1 MKKLFDCKKFIM
13 MFICI
18 CVLGMLSP
26 MKSDAAKLDKTSVM
40 MLKGGT
46 TSILLSK
53 YPKKTKK
60 FVWKVSGKAA
70 KITRRKKN
78 LVKIKAVNY
87 GTSAV
92 KIKVGKKTLKCTVR
106 VINPANLKAP
116 MRKGSSTII
125 EIGKNGKATT
135 SDPKVVKVSKSGTS
149 ARLTAISG
157 GTAKITIRT
166 GGKTVTFVV
175 VVPGKPVTP
184 ETSET
189 PETEKKENGGTYE
202 TETPNTEKKPVT
214 IPITPGTEPET
225 EEEYEIDHI
234 VRREFLVGVTY
245 YCNAKDYSIFNPQYQ
260 KRLWTAEESN
270 AWIDSLGSEERELAE
285 QNILDSDYPQE
296 FKTKLINILNGK
308 TKLTDNLKAEIRNE
322 FFNYLSD
329 HAFSCGGS
337 TSSEPVYF
345 YGPWEQ
351 IPDSEYDEWKKQN
364 GME

>member
-1 MKKLFDCKKFIM
+1 MKKLFDCKKYIM

-40 MLKGGT
+40 MLRGGT
-46 TSILLSK
+46 TSIRLSK

-60 FVWKVSGKAA
+60 FVWKVSGKAV
-70 KITRRKKN
+70 KIARRKKN

-202 TETPNTEKKPVT
+202 TETSNTEKKPDT

-234 VRREFLVGVTY
+234 VRRERLIGVQY
-245 YCNAKDYSIFNPQYQ
+245 YCNAKNYNSFLPLYFKTSWSPDEAN
-260 KRLWTAEESN
+260 T
-270 AWIDSLGSEERELAE
+270 WIRSLENDEKALAE
-285 QNILDSDYPQE
+285 QKIQESDYPQE
-296 FKTKLINILNGK
+296 YKDKLIIILQGK
-308 TKLTDNLKAEIRNE
+308 EILTDISKKELDSE
-322 FFNYLSD
+322 FFDYLSN
-329 HAFSCGGS
+329 HRFSCGGS
-337 TSSEPVYF
+337 TSSESVYF